1 MSKKKKSIN
10 KKISNLTKQSNRA
23 ASLNLHRKNLRKG
36 EVFKMAKIG
45 TQKQVEIEGVVYT
58 LQYPGARER
67 MRIQDRAQL
76 EGGRMSSEKLAE
88 ELFKHVIVD
97 PKVSWDYFDG
107 NDEKGIEPHEGL
119 DELLEEAMNFL
130 KSGR

>member
-1 MSKKKKSIN
+1 MSKKRKSIN
-10 KKISNLTKQSNRA
+10 KNTSNLTKQSNRA
-23 ASLNLHRKNLRKG
+23 ASLNLHYKG
-36 EVFKMAKIG
+36 EMFKMAKIG

-97 PKVSWDYFDG
+97 PKVSFEYFDG